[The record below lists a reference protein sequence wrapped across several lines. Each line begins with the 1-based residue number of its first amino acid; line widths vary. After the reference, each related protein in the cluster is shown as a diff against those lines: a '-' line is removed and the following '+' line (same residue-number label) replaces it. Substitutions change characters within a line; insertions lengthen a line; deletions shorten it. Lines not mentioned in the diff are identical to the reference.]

1 MSISSGDVFSIGW
14 VSSYETSLSYECQIY
29 IECYGSVV
37 HQQSYPIVALMSNLK
52 SRIHM
57 VVSNGNAFLREG
69 GWQQAVIVGEVEM
82 HDFVLSI
89 MTGSVRMNHQQAE
102 QVVFAVAESLE
113 QGCHNNLSDP
123 RMN

>member
-1 MSISSGDVFSIGW
+1 VSISSSDVFSIGW
-14 VSSYETSLSYECQIY
+14 VSSYETALDYECQIY

-37 HQQSYPIVALMSNLK
+37 HQESYPIVALMSNLK

-57 VVSNGNAFLREG
+57 VVSKGSAFLHEG
-69 GWQQAVIVGEVEM
+69 GWQQVVIAGEVEM

-89 MTGSVRMNHQQAE
+89 MTGLVRMNHQQAE

-113 QGCHNNLSDP
+113 EGCYNYSSDP

>member
-1 MSISSGDVFSIGW
+1 MSVSSGDVFSIGW
-14 VSSYETSLSYECQIY
+14 VSSYETAFSYKCHIY
-29 IECYGSVV
+29 IECYGNVV
-37 HQQSYPIVALMSNLK
+37 QEESYPIVATMNNLK

-57 VVSNGNAFLREG
+57 VVSKGNAFLSEG
-69 GWQQAVIVGEVEM
+69 KWQQVVIAGEVEM

-89 MTGSVRMNHQQAE
+89 MTGLVRMNHQQAE

-113 QGCHNNLSDP
+113 EGCYNYSSDP

>member
-1 MSISSGDVFSIGW
+1 MSISSSDVFSIGW
-14 VSSYETSLSYECQIY
+14 VSSYETAFDYECQIY
-29 IECYGSVV
+29 IECYGSVI

-57 VVSNGNAFLREG
+57 VVSKGNTFLSEG
-69 GWQQAVIVGEVEM
+69 KWQQVVIAGEVEM

-89 MTGSVRMNHQQAE
+89 MTGLVRMNHQQAE

-113 QGCHNNLSDP
+113 EGCYNFSSDP